1 MYSQVGRCCC
11 CIRKAV
17 RIGAAISS
25 DRPLPSIS
33 PSGAGPA
40 SYFLPTYLLL
50 SVHTIQSTRPN
61 LCRGHQVYTPREKF
75 NNYCSFL
82 FSLSSTFLPRDTNL
96 TVPADIRTCHS
107 SVVVWII
114 AGFPFSLIKNSSHNN
129 AVYLIYV

>member
-61 LCRGHQVYTPREKF
+61 LCRGHQVYILYARNSITIV
-75 NNYCSFL
+75 
-82 FSLSSTFLPRDTNL
+82 LSSFFCLQRFFHVT
-96 TVPADIRTCHS
+96 RTLLSRPTYTRATPLVRS
-107 SVVVWII
+107 SLNYRS
-114 AGFPFSLIKNSSHNN
+114 FSVLSNKKFQS
-129 AVYLIYV
+129 